1 MEIISD
7 GYFAENCWLPGDG
20 VDTDLAQQA
29 AASYLDMHY
38 LLRPNLEINLHG
50 YFAEN
55 CWFPVD
61 GEDPDYA
68 QRVSACD

>member
-1 MEIISD
+1 
-7 GYFAENCWLPGDG
+7 
-20 VDTDLAQQA
+20 
-29 AASYLDMHY
+29 MHY
-38 LLRPNLEINLHG
+38 LLRPNMEINLRG

-68 QRVSACD
+68 QRVAACDWGRNYL